1 MVLNGIFEDIM
12 IFFIKDIGVVKFVI
26 LKRIYDN
33 IVKILEKFLMLM
45 IVNGDLFVEF
55 GKIFFKIKFSNVE
68 LSFEFIVV
76 DIYDDGLIGIDFLMY
91 NDIGEV
97 EINLKVIFLE
107 LGYERILIIRV
118 RLFLL
123 VLKVFFGR

>member
-76 DIYDDGLIGIDFLMY
+76 YI
-91 NDIGEV
+91 
-97 EINLKVIFLE
+97 
-107 LGYERILIIRV
+107 
-118 RLFLL
+118 
-123 VLKVFFGR
+123 